1 MAKRTEIV
9 VVHKNMKEQKLC
21 QQKVSLSYVEETAYR
36 SFLGKKTQQTP
47 SRVSQITQ
55 PLLWMSLIQEIQL
68 VDFKLL

>member
-1 MAKRTEIV
+1 MFCFSQ
-9 VVHKNMKEQKLC
+9 NFKEQRLC
-21 QQKVSLSYVEETAYR
+21 QQKVSLSYVDETAYR
-36 SFLGKKTQQTP
+36 RFLGEETQQTP